1 MPEYVDTKP
10 VYGIIHTYLQLFQK
24 HSKWLYLNGFDYY
37 LDCDN
42 ELFPRYKD
50 AMHIVVFKPQEKS
63 KRQLLTQYFE
73 HIKKYPQRI
82 LIANEEREVN

>member
-37 LDCDN
+37 LDC

-63 KRQLLTQYFE
+63 KCKLLMQYFE
-73 HIKKYPQRI
+73 YVRKYPQSV
-82 LIANEEREVN
+82 LITNEEREVS